1 MIPVKQRPLYKQVE
15 DFVRDRIR
23 QGEFGLHSK
32 LPPTDVLAERTG
44 TSVFTVQTALASLC
58 REGLLDRRAGYGTF
72 VKEGRPVLTCAGIYL
87 NRSFSRT
94 DSAFYELLARDLRQ
108 KLSAQGVKVRIWSDD
123 RDEEDQVTPIDS
135 LHQSIEKRE
144 IQALFPILICRQD
157 LLWLE
162 SLPIA
167 TAMVT
172 HDLRVRRSVRS
183 NYLQMITDSVR
194 LLKEQ
199 GCTSLGVIT
208 NLAVDQ
214 RDTNSLEID
223 FFRTLIDFAGQAGL
237 ETRNEWIQ
245 IAPKEGLNHQS
256 YGHQAFSQIWSNRK
270 KPDGLFVHPD
280 GICSGVITG
289 ILQHRV
295 KVPQDLRVVF
305 HANDLIPYPC
315 PLPATFMVSNV
326 GDFADS
332 LIRQI
337 RRQLADEDCTPI
349 ELDYSIKDTSP
360 FSQ

>member
-108 KLSAQGVKVRIWSDD
+108 KLSAQGVKARIWSDD

-157 LLWLE
+157 LPWLE

-167 TAMVT
+167 TAMIT

-256 YGHQAFSQIWSNRK
+256 YGHQAFTQIWSNRK